1 MLESVLVV
9 GALALGL
16 AALVFGLRAAL
27 ARRRATARLARVP
40 ITDEEL
46 ADDEFDEFEVESIV
60 RKRRWPMWAATAAVF
75 VIALLFIQ
83 LSLTL
88 SVALAFFGGVVA
100 WRLEERRLERLVLKL
115 EGQLAD
121 AIDLVIGSVRAGGT
135 IVDAMAHSA
144 DRVLDPVGGSFR
156 DVVERLRVGQNPR
169 EVLTAFRERIP
180 LDSFRLFTFTV
191 GTNWEGGAGHANALS
206 SVGRAVRDR
215 VALRRRLRT
224 QTVETELSVVGVL
237 ALTYG
242 LAYLV
247 AHSSTIDFFAF
258 MTSPTG
264 QLVAATILAMQA
276 AGIVWV
282 QRISQIRV

>member
-1 MLESVLVV
+1 MEPVLLVL
-9 GALALGL
+9 ALAVGL
-16 AALVFGLRAAL
+16 AALVFGLRGAL
-27 ARRRATARLARVP
+27 ARRRATARLARVTVAEEDVELEDVRDFGDESLVRRRVWP
-40 ITDEEL
+40 I
-46 ADDEFDEFEVESIV
+46 
-60 RKRRWPMWAATAAVF
+60 WAAGIGTLVVTLFLVRFAVP
-75 VIALLFIQ
+75 
-83 LSLTL
+83 L
-88 SVALAFFGGVVA
+88 SVALSFFAGVVA
-100 WRLEERRLERLVLKL
+100 WRLEERRLEQLIVKL
-115 EGQLAD
+115 ESQLAD

-144 DRVLDPVGGSFR
+144 DRVLDPVGGAFR
-156 DVVERLRVGQNPR
+156 DLVERLRIGQNPR

-247 AHSSTIDFFAF
+247 AHSSTIDFMSFAK
-258 MTSPTG
+258 SPLG
-264 QLVAATILAMQA
+264 QSVVSTILFMQA
-276 AGIVWV
+276 VGIVWV
-282 QRISQIRV
+282 QRISKIRV